1 MRTLAPPGHLVE
13 PLPSVGVTAVGVMMS
28 LRPDRPKRDTLQ
40 DIRLA
45 LTLSRLRKARR
56 D

>member
-1 MRTLAPPGHLVE
+1 MRNLAPPGHLVE
-13 PLPSVGVTAVGVMMS
+13 LLPSVGVTAEGGMMS
-28 LRPDRPKRDTLQ
+28 LRPDRPKQDTLQ
-40 DIRLA
+40 DTRLA